1 MKLLNIF
8 GLCSVLL
15 FASACTTQSN
25 HLIANNASPEQSL
38 AGSWQLM
45 HEEIRIN
52 GKTIPTF
59 NPATHKMMK
68 LFYDTQF
75 AFVSNGDKRPRF
87 TSYQLTPEEKVIAF
101 ENFGGG
107 GGRYTFADGYLT
119 EHIEYMNYPNYEG
132 ESIRFKITI
141 DGDTM
146 IQEGDY
152 PITKLGLGDADGYLY
167 SVFKRIK

>member
-1 MKLLNIF
+1 MKLLNTF

-15 FASACTTQSN
+15 FVSACTTHN
-25 HLIANNASPEQSL
+25 HHSIATKASPAQSL
-38 AGSWQLM
+38 VGSWQLM

-68 LFYDTQF
+68 LFNDTHF
-75 AFVSNGDKRPRF
+75 AFVSHGDKRPRF

-141 DGDTM
+141 DGDTL

-152 PITKLGLGDADGYLY
+152 PITQLGLGDADGYLY
-167 SVFKRIK
+167 SVFKRIE

>member
-1 MKLLNIF
+1 MKLLSTF

-25 HLIANNASPEQSL
+25 HPIANNASPEQSL
-38 AGSWQLM
+38 IGSWQLM

-52 GKTIPTF
+52 GKIIPTF

-68 LFYDTQF
+68 LFNDTHF
-75 AFVSNGDKRPRF
+75 AFISNGDKRPRF

-119 EHIEYMNYPNYEG
+119 EHIQYMNYPNYEG
-132 ESIRFKITI
+132 ESIRFKISFE
-141 DGDTM
+141 GDNM

-152 PITKLGLGDADGYLY
+152 PITKLGLGDEDGYLY
-167 SVFKRIK
+167 SIFKRIK

>member
-1 MKLLNIF
+1 MKLLSIF

-25 HLIANNASPEQSL
+25 HPIANNASPEQSL

-52 GKTIPTF
+52 RKIIPTF

-68 LFYDTQF
+68 LFNDTHF

>member
-1 MKLLNIF
+1 MQLLKTLGF
-8 GLCSVLL
+8 CSVLFL
-15 FASACTTQSN
+15 ASACANQSSQ
-25 HLIANNASPEQSL
+25 LAANNPPQEQSL
-38 AGSWQLM
+38 VGSWQLM

-68 LFYDTQF
+68 LFNDTHF